1 MKIALDGKIA
11 LVTGGST
18 GIGRGIAES
27 LAASGA
33 SVAIGYLSDRAP
45 ADATLAAIAAAGGRA
60 IALKGDV
67 ADEAAVRAMFEQL
80 DALLGPID
88 ILVNCAGI
96 DGRAAL
102 SWEAEP
108 AAWKNV
114 VAVNLFGSF
123 HCAHQALARMTARRR
138 GVVLNITSVHE
149 TIAWSGYS
157 AYTASKAAV
166 SMLTKTLA
174 QESAPF
180 GVRVLA
186 LAPGAIQTAI
196 NQAVWSDPAALPDLL
211 QKIPLGRMGQVK
223 EIADLVTVLVSDVG
237 SYVTGTTV
245 FADGGM
251 TDYPDFAHGG

>member
-1 MKIALDGKIA
+1 MKIQLNGKIA
-11 LVTGGST
+11 LVTGGSS

-27 LAASGA
+27 LAACGA
-33 SVAIGYLSDRAP
+33 SVAVGYLSDHAP
-45 ADATLAAIAAAGGRA
+45 ADETVNAIKAAGGRA

-67 ADEAAVRAMFEQL
+67 SDDAAVRAMFEQL
-80 DALLGPID
+80 DTSLGPID
-88 ILVNCAGI
+88 ILINCAGI
-96 DGRAAL
+96 DGKSVL

-114 VAVNLFGSF
+114 VAVNLFGAF
-123 HCAHQALARMTARRR
+123 HCAHQALQRMTARRS
-138 GVVLNITSVHE
+138 GVVLNISSVHE

-186 LAPGAIQTAI
+186 VAPGAIKTTI
-196 NQAVWSDPAALPDLL
+196 NQSVWSDPAALPDLL
-211 QKIPLGRMGQVK
+211 EKIPLARMGSVK